1 MYFHNRDE
9 EAATNLNSWSLSF
22 LKTKVHLN
30 FSDLNPLT
38 CLKSESS
45 SESSESSLESSYRSG
60 FQRTTDP
67 DDETEETYPLTRFRR
82 DIILCLLIQ
91 AFLFVAA
98 SLLLKFNTPASIC
111 FVICFILSSA
121 FLLSITWPITKIQ

>member
-22 LKTKVHLN
+22 LKTKVHLKIP
-30 FSDLNPLT
+30 DLIIEFLI
-38 CLKSESS
+38 KSESS

-60 FQRTTDP
+60 FQRTRP